1 METKEE
7 TKEKLYSNTDLRKL
21 ILPLVIEQLLAV
33 LVGML
38 DTVMISGEGEAAE
51 AGSGRKSSMANG
63 IVYDLLILCYHD
75 DSAAGAQ
82 NDFAAYLWAGG

>member
-21 ILPLVIEQLLAV
+21 ILPLMMEQLLAV

-38 DTVMISGEGEAAE
+38 DT
-51 AGSGRKSSMANG
+51 
-63 IVYDLLILCYHD
+63 
-75 DSAAGAQ
+75 
-82 NDFAAYLWAGG
+82 